1 MDILI
6 GQAGT
11 RCIKDDKGHIHLLCK
26 DGNGF
31 EYYFPDNQYRTDG
44 EFIGRAKDAFNTIMA
59 DSGDMLSDKYSVI
72 RYLNRDYGK
81 KVREAQINK
90 FKGCKFWYSIKLED
104 GCGYSSA
111 YITVDGTEVTFD
123 KDKAIRF
130 DSEEAAQAWVD
141 DFNSNMDWKS
151 KEILLYRSNKKDRD
165 FNYIED
171 CIFQNHINPNAKV
184 FKFIITQELTLADE
198 ENNSEN

>member
-6 GQAGT
+6 GQAGA
-11 RCIKDDKGHIHLLCK
+11 RCIKDDKGNVHLLCK

-31 EYYFPDNQYRTDG
+31 EYYFPDNTNNPDG
-44 EFIGRAKDAFNTIMA
+44 EFNGRAKDAFNFIMSDKA
-59 DSGDMLSDKYSVI
+59 DMLSEKYAVI

-90 FKGCKFWYSIKLED
+90 LKGCKFWYSIKLED
-104 GCGYSSA
+104 GCGCNSA
-111 YITVDGTEVTFD
+111 YVAVDGTEVTFD

-130 DSEEAAQAWVD
+130 DSEEAAQDWVD

-151 KEILLYRSNKKDRD
+151 KEILLYRSNKNNRD

-171 CIFQNHINPNAKV
+171 CIFQNYVNPNAKV

-198 ENNSEN
+198 ENSSED